1 MEQNKLNELCKFQD
15 LAGYYVKKS
24 KFILCTSILL
34 LILRFFHG
42 LLEKLDDKP
51 GNLVLPS

>member
-1 MEQNKLNELCKFQD
+1 MEQNKLNELCRFQD

-24 KFILCTSILL
+24 KFIPCTSILL

-42 LLEKLDDKP
+42 QLEKRDDKP
-51 GNLVLPS
+51 GNLVFPT